1 MKSLKQPSA
10 THSTATG
17 DAERMDL
24 SQMLQEID
32 LIERS
37 LDIEHVMLHAG
48 WESPFCPVWSHSAIR
63 LNGYGFKAPGRDACA
78 FEILKIASA

>member
-10 THSTATG
+10 THLTAKG

-48 WESPFCPVWSHSAIR
+48 WESPLCPV
-63 LNGYGFKAPGRDACA
+63 
-78 FEILKIASA
+78 

>member
-10 THSTATG
+10 THSTAKG

-48 WESPFCPVWSHSAIR
+48 WESPLCPV
-63 LNGYGFKAPGRDACA
+63 
-78 FEILKIASA
+78 